1 MQHDHDPPHQ
11 DPAKPAAQAT
21 GAGPL
26 ESLMA
31 EGKKPE
37 AQPAKGDAKPDL
49 AAQALA
55 AAQEAQGH
63 AAPDHGHGHAA
74 AHGSATA
81 PPHAAPP
88 SITTK
93 SAQAKR
99 REWVLR
105 LLLVLNLAL
114 IGVTLGLPMRSGSPA
129 KPKDDHGASGGEH
142 GEPAKRKSAFAVTD
156 QTLYLRALELAA
168 ESKFDDAI
176 AVLEGYLKANPDLA
190 DFEQR
195 LTLQAM
201 ATFALRAGRP
211 NDATRFEAAIDRLRV
226 GTQLPQ
232 DLLDLAKQAETDG
245 RGGDMR
251 RYYARFLLMQ
261 KQVPPSLRERIAE
274 AYLKLGDGYR
284 VEAEHGARTEAERK
298 RAAEGGAD
306 PANTSPGQSAPDKKD
321 EAPPKE
327 HK

>member
-1 MQHDHDPPHQ
+1 VQHDHEPPHP
-11 DPAKPAAQAT
+11 DPAKPTAAQTT
-21 GAGPL
+21 GGGPL

-31 EGKKPE
+31 GGKKPE
-37 AQPAKGDAKPDL
+37 AQPHKGDGKPDL

-55 AAQEAQGH
+55 AAQAAQGH
-63 AAPDHGHGHAA
+63 ATSHGPDHGQSAEPTATHA
-74 AHGSATA
+74 
-81 PPHAAPP
+81 HAAPP
-88 SITTK
+88 PLTTK

-114 IGVTLGLPMRSGSPA
+114 IGVTLGLPMRSGAPA
-129 KPKDDHGASGGEH
+129 KPKDEHGASGTEH
-142 GEPAKRKSAFAVTD
+142 GEPTKRKSAFAVTD

-298 RAAEGGAD
+298 RAVESGAD
-306 PANTSPGQSAPDKKD
+306 PAATSPALPGPEKKD

>member
-1 MQHDHDPPHQ
+1 MQHDHEPPHQ
-11 DPAKPAAQAT
+11 DPAKPTAQAS

-31 EGKKPE
+31 EGKKPD
-37 AQPAKGDAKPDL
+37 AQPLKSDAKPDL

-55 AAQEAQGH
+55 AAQAAQGH
-63 AAPDHGHGHAA
+63 AEPSHGHAA
-74 AHGSATA
+74 EPVATHT
-81 PPHAAPP
+81 HAAPP
-88 SITTK
+88 AVTTK

-114 IGVTLGLPMRSGSPA
+114 IGVTLGLPMRSSAPA
-129 KPKDDHGASGGEH
+129 KPKDDHGGSGGDH
-142 GEPAKRKSAFAVTD
+142 GAAATRKSAFAVTD

-168 ESKFDDAI
+168 EGKFDDAI

-284 VEAEHGARTEAERK
+284 VEAEQGARTEAERK
-298 RAAEGGAD
+298 RAAEGGGG
-306 PANTSPGQSAPDKKD
+306 PGGSSAGQPGSDKKD
-321 EAPPKE
+321 ESPPKE